1 MTSLLDYLAQIRQAI
16 NAFAGVQVER
26 YQEQFL
32 TATRANLRIR
42 LRLPDN
48 SFLEISEALV
58 VEEGELAWLSYRYH
72 WQDPIGCLILRYDDA
87 PHHQEIETYPDHKHV
102 TETTVASQ
110 RPSLLDVLNE
120 IQRLLTKR

>member
-1 MTSLLDYLAQIRQAI
+1 MTPLLDYLTQIRQAI
-16 NAFAGVQVER
+16 DAFTGVQVER

-32 TATRANLRIR
+32 TDTRANLRIR

-48 SFLEISEALV
+48 SFLEISEALL
-58 VEEGELAWLSYRYH
+58 VEEGEIIWLSYRYH

-87 PHHQEIETYPDHKHV
+87 PHHKEVETYPEHKHE

-120 IQRLLTKR
+120 IHRLLSKR